1 MRRAVRQRLT
11 SGTSVVTPPP
21 HGHDDERLKLAV
33 VLPALNEEATV
44 GQVISAVPRRLPG
57 VGTVEVILVDDGSTD
72 ETASRARAAGADR
85 VVSHSRSRGLVAAF
99 NSGIAEALRR
109 GADLVVHLDSDG
121 QHDPQHIP
129 SLIAPIV
136 DGEADV
142 VVGSR
147 PLAQRGE
154 MSRAKHVGNRA
165 GSWFF
170 RRVLK
175 LQVSDFTSGYR
186 AFSRDALLRLNL
198 VSDYTY
204 TLESLV
210 QASRMRLTVAEVVAP
225 AHKRSVGES
234 RIAGSVTRYI
244 ARAGG
249 QALRCILHTKPLSA
263 FGRAAALMMV
273 VAVGFTAWF
282 LSGYQSGGLHL
293 PALLAALLSLV
304 ISVGLFVS
312 GLIADGI
319 GSNRRLLED
328 LLYRVKTLEY
338 DAPGAGEDHARELA
352 AAARHLSEIA

>member
-1 MRRAVRQRLT
+1 M
-11 SGTSVVTPPP
+11 
-21 HGHDDERLKLAV
+21 
-33 VLPALNEEATV
+33 
-44 GQVISAVPRRLPG
+44 GQVISAVPRRLRG
-57 VGTVEVILVDDGSTD
+57 IGMVEVILVDDGSTD
-72 ETASRARAAGADR
+72 DTESRARAAGADR
-85 VVSHSRSRGLVAAF
+85 IVSHSRSRGLVAAF
-99 NSGIAEALRR
+99 NRGVTEALRS
-109 GADLVVHLDSDG
+109 GADLIVHLDSDG
-121 QHDPQHIP
+121 QHDPRHIP

-136 DGEADV
+136 EGEADV
-142 VVGSR
+142 VVGCR

-170 RRVLK
+170 RRLLK

-186 AFSRDALLRLNL
+186 AFSREALLRLNL

-225 AHKRSVGES
+225 AERRTVGKS

-249 QALRCILHTKPLSA
+249 QALRCVLHTKPLSA
-263 FGRAAALMMV
+263 FGRAAALMML
-273 VAVGFTAWF
+273 VAVGFTGWF
-282 LSGYQSGGLHL
+282 LSGYRSGGLHL
-293 PALLAALLSLV
+293 PALLAALLALV

-338 DAPGAGEDHARELA
+338 DTPGVGEQPAREIGAGAT
-352 AAARHLSEIA
+352 HLSEIA

>member
-1 MRRAVRQRLT
+1 
-11 SGTSVVTPPP
+11 VTPPH

-57 VGTVEVILVDDGSTD
+57 VGAVEIILVDDGSTD
-72 ETASRARAAGADR
+72 DTAARAHAAGADR
-85 VVSHSRSRGLVAAF
+85 VVTHSLSRGLVAAF
-99 NSGIAEALRR
+99 NAGIAEALRG

-136 DGEADV
+136 NGAADV

-147 PLAQRGE
+147 PLGRPGE
-154 MSRAKHVGNRA
+154 MSRAKQVGNRA

-170 RRVLK
+170 RRLLK
-175 LQVSDFTSGYR
+175 LPVSDFTSGYR

-210 QASRMRLTVAEVVAP
+210 QAARMRLRVAEVVAP
-225 AHKRSVGES
+225 AHRRSVGES
-234 RIAGSVTRYI
+234 RIAGSVGRYI

-249 QALRCILHTKPLSA
+249 QGLRCVLHTKPLSA
-263 FGRAAALMMV
+263 FGRAAALMML
-273 VAVGFTAWF
+273 VAIGFTGWF

-293 PALLAALLSLV
+293 PALLAALLALV

-338 DAPGAGEDHARELA
+338 DTPAAGEHPAGGSAGA
-352 AAARHLSEIA
+352 APRLSEIA